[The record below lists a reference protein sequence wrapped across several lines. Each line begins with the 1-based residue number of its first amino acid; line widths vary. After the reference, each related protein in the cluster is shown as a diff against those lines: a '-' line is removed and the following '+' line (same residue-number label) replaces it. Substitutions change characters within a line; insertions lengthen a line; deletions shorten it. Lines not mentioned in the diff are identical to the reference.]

1 MFINVLDFLIV
12 KIESPP
18 KKHLDYLNSEFQVIN
33 KDNSDIAED
42 IRIVFR
48 DDLTMSKESVIVDA
62 PIGYDSNGSFWF
74 DPSHNIARLNFSDF
88 DEDVLE
94 LTCSVDFSENFLYF
108 LIIYLLSFKMVLH
121 DGHFIHASVV
131 EYKRKVIMF
140 PAWRHSGKTN
150 LMLELV
156 EKGAKI
162 IADDNVFIFNDG
174 KILPYLKKT
183 HLLYYNII
191 EFPYLLDIID
201 PDTRNLYDFVKNTER
216 GEGDFDPLIVDE
228 VRSHIRS
235 KVSNKALSSAN
246 LKYQLKEV
254 DYVIHL
260 NRLAGIKPNHI
271 DFEKISKEKI
281 VNKISE
287 TSKFELSYFYAAY
300 NVHCLCGKNEAKY
313 FLDIDEKIT
322 SIFHNAFKKIGSLY
336 ELSFYGGM
344 NHEVCSKLI
353 DDLIESKTNC

>member
-1 MFINVLDFLIV
+1 MFINVLDFLTI

-18 KKHLDYLNSEFQVIN
+18 KKHLDYLNSEFQVMN
-33 KDNSDIAED
+33 GDSSDITED

-48 DDLTMSKESVIVDA
+48 DDLIMSKESVIVDA

-74 DPSHNIARLNFSDF
+74 DPNHNIARLNFNEF
-88 DEDVLE
+88 DKDVLE
-94 LTCSVDFSENFLYF
+94 LICSVDFSENFLYF
-108 LIIYLLSFKMVLH
+108 LIIYLLSFKMVSH
-121 DGHFIHASVV
+121 GGHFIHASVI
-131 EYKRKVIMF
+131 EYKRKIIMF

-150 LMLELV
+150 LMLKFV
-156 EKGAKI
+156 ERGAKI
-162 IADDNVFIFNDG
+162 IADDNVFIFNNG

-191 EFPYLLDIID
+191 KFPYLLDIID
-201 PDTRNLYDFVKNTER
+201 PAARNLCDFVKNTE
-216 GEGDFDPLIVDE
+216 GGKNNFNSLIVDE

-235 KVSNKALSSAN
+235 RVSNKVLSSAN
-246 LKYQLKEV
+246 FKYQLKRV

-260 NRLAGIKPNHI
+260 NRLAGINSNHI
-271 DFEKISKEKI
+271 DFEKISKERI

-300 NVHCLCGKNEAKY
+300 NAHCLCGKNEARY

-322 SIFHNAFKKIGSLY
+322 SIFYNAFKKIGSLY
-336 ELSFYGGM
+336 ELSFYDSM
-344 NHEVCSKLI
+344 NHEECFKLV
-353 DDLIESKTNC
+353 DDLIE